1 VLLKVTNK
9 PHKQSIS
16 MATTVCNVYVTIAN
30 AHSTKPL
37 HSYPLI
43 IAQLPQIEISS
54 ASAVERDNSANVA
67 DPRLDGIAVA
77 IDVGD
82 DNGLEG
88 GAMIAV
94 EAQVEEASE

>member
-1 VLLKVTNK
+1 VLLKVINK

-16 MATTVCNVYVTIAN
+16 MATTVCNVYVTPQIRIPLSHYTAI
-30 AHSTKPL
+30 HSEWPNCLKSRFPL
-37 HSYPLI
+37 QMWLTHDLMVL
-43 IAQLPQIEISS
+43 QLPPLGGST
-54 ASAVERDNSANVA
+54 VV
-67 DPRLDGIAVA
+67 